1 MAASLVNTVVN
12 YSISIGVGIAG
23 TVETQ
28 VNNGGRTEQDELS
41 GYRGALYLGI
51 GLSGLGV
58 LTSLLF
64 LWKMHVRETREGAHG
79 QSVKA

>member
-23 TVETQ
+23 TVETR
-28 VNNGGRTEQDELS
+28 VNHGGRTEEDELS
-41 GYRGALYLGI
+41 GYRSALYLGI

-64 LWKMHVRETREGAHG
+64 LWKMHMREGRPRPRCPP
-79 QSVKA
+79 VKA

>member
-23 TVETQ
+23 TVDVH
-28 VNNGGRTEQDELS
+28 VNNDGRMEKDELS
-41 GYRGALYLGI
+41 GYRGALYMAVGM
-51 GLSGLGV
+51 SGLGV

-64 LWKMHVRETREGAHG
+64 LWKMHVRKERTSG
-79 QSVKA
+79 